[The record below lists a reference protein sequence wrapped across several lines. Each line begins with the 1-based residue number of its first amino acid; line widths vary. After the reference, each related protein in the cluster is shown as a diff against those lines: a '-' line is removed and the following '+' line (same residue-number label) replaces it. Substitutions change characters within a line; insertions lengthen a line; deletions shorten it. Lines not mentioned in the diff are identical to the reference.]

1 MENNKKVDLT
11 EQVTMQLAIAELVV
25 IQDALKLQLNKRL
38 NCEVTPMRIYKEVER
53 IQKDKNSTIADLQLL
68 AAMSVFVRVDRQLQV
83 FTVKALAAG
92 MLKDIVQEAKNG
104 TDADKK
110 ETPSA

>member
-11 EQVTMQLAIAELVV
+11 EQVNMKLAIAELLE
-25 IQDALKLQLNKRL
+25 IQEALKLQLNKRL
-38 NCEVTPMRIYKEVER
+38 NCEVTPMRIYKEVKR
-53 IQKDKNSTIADLQLL
+53 IEETKNNTVEDLHLL
-68 AAMSVFVRVDRQLQV
+68 AAMSVFVRVDRQLQI
-83 FTVKALAAG
+83 FTIKALASG
-92 MLKDIVQEAKNG
+92 VLNDIVKEAKNG

>member
-1 MENNKKVDLT
+1 MKNNKKLDLT
-11 EQVTMQLAIAELVV
+11 EQVTMQLAIAELVE
-25 IQDALKLQLNKRL
+25 IQEALKLQLDKRL

-53 IQKDKNSTIADLQLL
+53 IQKDKNSKLEDLQLL
-68 AAMSVFVRVDRQLQV
+68 AAMSVFVRVDRQLQI
-83 FTVKALAAG
+83 FTIKALADG
-92 MLKDIVQEAKNG
+92 MLKDIVKEAKNG